1 MVLDIA
7 AILSAAGTGAVTGY
21 LTNNLALKM
30 IFKKYGPFGGVV
42 LKTKEEFIA
51 SIAQLVERDIVNHET
66 LKEEFSRKEFKES
79 LNDTVSD
86 FLKRDLYNRSKDRE
100 LGDLEAWDENYIEM
114 SSYLAQRTP
123 ALLSEIV
130 EVLDEEYILEDF
142 VSKDELE
149 KKTAELYEY
158 SIKAAAEKNIIRDV
172 IIKFYDEIKD
182 DKLDQLLSSESKDG
196 IQDFLRELALSLNGG
211 MELSPEKEEELK
223 SSFRSLINLDNLS
236 EHLFAEMKK
245 VKIDDIF
252 KEQEELN
259 DCLEDDIFKKHLKE
273 LILNLKIEMENS
285 NLLIDDLIS
294 DELRSAINEDLELIL
309 ASANSRIKE
318 FLLENQDQVNDF
330 ILEAVEEEIEASSG
344 FKAMSRAG
352 IYNKY
357 RENID
362 EYGKPVD
369 LIADYLDNDVS
380 KKRTEFKAKIA
391 DQLKNIEL
399 AKISSYINADSL
411 TLELEDLLISLL
423 KQNRSASLIEI
434 ISEDIFSSSN
444 FKDKIYDAFF
454 EFVKRGLSDPELLNI
469 LIDYTFELELNQ
481 IIGENDLQKAA
492 EEIESLIIGKLAEN
506 TYPKEKLL
514 AYINKN
520 AFRLVDDYFKN
531 NSDST
536 AFETNE
542 LFKKGKKDIAEK
554 KMTEI
559 YNFFQE
565 NQDRVF
571 SLTEFISKFLY
582 SNLPELVEGRVAQA
596 ASANLYKLSDEEVQN
611 AVEEFMGK
619 ELKPITYLGAFLGA
633 AAGLAFSMTGAESII
648 ANTDPLWLEYAAAAV
663 LYGGVGWLTNVL
675 AIWMIFNPYQKKEIA
690 SFKIPF
696 TPGVVAKNKGRFALS
711 MGKFVETELLKAET
725 AAELIED
732 NREQMIEGALS
743 FCKENNYKFLF
754 DLLRDN
760 RQLAA
765 ETLSELVFRD
775 QIINSERMKMA
786 AGKIDTAI
794 KSSAKNKLKK
804 LDYLKNA
811 EKFLEENQNIKIFS
825 ESELAELIDMES
837 ISRLISGNYELELS
851 SARFKKFVNDKSLYP
866 LIKYFL
872 PYIFNKNLEFDIKNN
887 GLKLLRGNKKELLS
901 FAEDWLYSQEEQ
913 IARAVNFK
921 KDELLEKEKEKKGGL
936 LKNTLISGALYMA
949 DLDEFVDS
957 VMKRIFNKQ
966 LPDFLESKEEK
977 LLIEIDSFTE
987 ELEENDFRS
996 TESRTISNA
1005 LADFMSSPM
1014 GKNMLNEIIYL
1025 SEDNI
1030 ELLLSKLLKEDD
1042 ENLFAL
1048 KFDLESEQIID
1059 FISSQLSLEEKL
1071 SLLIKLKNIVNE
1083 DNIKKELIKL
1093 LKSSEFSNLNR
1104 LINIFIEEI
1113 DLDELK
1119 LITEEL
1125 SEQFLQNMQKAINN
1139 KEVKAELTNIFAEEI
1154 RRAADFMEAELE
1166 TATLEEVL
1174 ELFIESGIDSFK
1186 RNSEKMLKSLKLKEL
1201 TAEEVE
1207 EMDPAEIEE
1216 VFDSFAGKYFAHLK
1230 VYGWFGGIFG
1240 LLQLLL
1246 RSTL

>member
-51 SIAQLVERDIVNHET
+51 SIAQLVERDIINHET
-66 LKEEFSRKEFKES
+66 LKEEFSREEFKRS
-79 LNDTVSD
+79 LNGTVSD
-86 FLKRDLYNRSKDRE
+86 FLKRDLYQRSGDKELGELKAWEENYLKLSTYLAHRTPLLLRE
-100 LGDLEAWDENYIEM
+100 LV
-114 SSYLAQRTP
+114 Q
-123 ALLSEIV
+123 
-130 EVLDEEYILEDF
+130 VLDRKYSLDDF
-142 VSKDELE
+142 VSRDEL
-149 KKTAELYEY
+149 KTKIADLYEY
-158 SIKAAAEKNIIRDV
+158 YLKETEENNIFKK
-172 IIKFYDEIKD
+172 IIINFYNEIKD
-182 DKLDQLLSSESKDG
+182 KKLDELLSSERKED
-196 IQDFLRELALSLNGG
+196 IQNFLRELALALINEE
-211 MELSPEKEEELK
+211 ELSPEKEEGLK
-223 SSFRSLINLDNLS
+223 SDLKSLINLDNLS
-236 EHLFAEMKK
+236 EHIFAEMKK

-252 KEQEELN
+252 KEEGQLN
-259 DCLEDDIFKKHLKE
+259 NYIEDETFSKNLKE
-273 LILNLKIEMENS
+273 LILNFKIEMENS
-285 NLLIDDLIS
+285 NLVIDDLIS
-294 DELRSAINEDLELIL
+294 DELRSAINDDLELIL

-318 FLLENQDQVNDF
+318 FLLENQEEVDEF
-330 ILEAVEEEIEASSG
+330 IIEAVEAEIEASTG

-357 RENID
+357 RENIE

-369 LIADYLDNDVS
+369 LITDYLDNNAS
-380 KKRTEFKAKIA
+380 QKRSDFRSKIA

-399 AKISSYINADSL
+399 SHLSSYLNADLL
-411 TLELEDLLISLL
+411 TAQLKDMLISMLN
-423 KQNRSASLIEI
+423 QNRSASLLEI

-454 EFVKRGLSDPELLNI
+454 EFVKRSLSDPELLNI
-469 LIDYTFELELNQ
+469 LINYTFELELNK
-481 IIGENDLQKAA
+481 IIGEKDLQKAA
-492 EEIESLIIGKLAEN
+492 AEIESLIIGKLEGN
-506 TYPKEKLL
+506 NYSIEKMLD
-514 AYINKN
+514 YINKN
-520 AFRLVDDYFKN
+520 TFKLLDDYFEN

-536 AFETNE
+536 AVQTNE
-542 LFKKGKKDIAEK
+542 LFKMAKEDIAEK

-559 YNFFQE
+559 YNFFQK

-571 SLTEFISKFLY
+571 SLTDFISKFLY

-633 AAGLAFSMTGAESII
+633 LAGLTFSMTGAESII
-648 ANTDPLWLEYAAAAV
+648 ANTDPIWLEYAAAAV

-711 MGKFVETELLKAET
+711 MGQFVESELLKAET

-732 NREQMIEGALS
+732 NREQMTEGALS
-743 FCKENNYKFLF
+743 FCKGNNYKFIF
-754 DLLRDN
+754 NLLRDN

-765 ETLSELVFRD
+765 ETLSELTFRD
-775 QIINSERMKMA
+775 ELINSNRFKKA
-786 AGKIDTAI
+786 VGQID
-794 KSSAKNKLKK
+794 SALKATTKNKLSE
-804 LDYLKNA
+804 LDYLKNI
-811 EKFLEENQNIKIFS
+811 EKYLEEYQNEKIFS
-825 ESELAELIDMES
+825 ETELAELIDMGS

-851 SARFKKFVNDKSLYP
+851 SARFKNIVNDKSLYP
-866 LIKYFL
+866 VIKYFL
-872 PYIFNKNLEFDIKNN
+872 PYIFNKNLEFDIKKNA
-887 GLKLLRGNKKELLS
+887 LKLFRGNKNEILS
-901 FAEDWLYSQEEQ
+901 FAEDWLISQEEQ

-957 VMKRIFNKQ
+957 VIQRIFNKQ
-966 LPDFLESKEEK
+966 LPDFLEKKEES
-977 LLIEIDSFTE
+977 LLIELDSFSE
-987 ELEENDFRS
+987 ELDKINFQS
-996 TESRTISNA
+996 TESRIISNA
-1005 LADFMSSPM
+1005 LSDFMNSPK
-1014 GKNMLNEIIYL
+1014 GKNMINEIIYL
-1025 SEDNI
+1025 SEDSI
-1030 ELLLSKLLKEDD
+1030 EDLLSKLLREDD
-1042 ENLFAL
+1042 KNLFKL
-1048 KFDLESEQIID
+1048 KFNLESEQIID

-1071 SLLIKLKNIVNE
+1071 SLLIKLKSIVTE
-1083 DNIKKELIKL
+1083 DNIKKELIQL
-1093 LKSSEFSNLNR
+1093 LKSSDFSNINR
-1104 LINIFIEEI
+1104 LINKF
-1113 DLDELK
+1113 
-1119 LITEEL
+1119 ITEVDLNEL
-1125 SEQFLQNMQKAINN
+1125 ELISEDFREQFLQNIQNVIEDKEIKN
-1139 KEVKAELTNIFAEEI
+1139 KLIKILAEEI
-1154 RRAADFMEAELE
+1154 IRTADFMEDELE

-1186 RNSEKMLKSLKLKEL
+1186 RNSEGMLNSLKLKEL

-1216 VFDSFAGKYFAHLK
+1216 VFDSFAGKYFTHLK
-1230 VYGWFGGIFG
+1230 AYGWFGGIFG
-1240 LLQLLL
+1240 LLQLLI
-1246 RSTL
+1246 RSAL